1 MTRDVETSRPYT
13 LTDFAR
19 ARSGNRKIVMVTAYD
34 HPTARCLDAA
44 GIDCLLVGDSLG
56 MVVHGKPDS
65 LAVTVE
71 DMIYHGKMVRAAAQ
85 RAMVVVDM
93 PFMSYQ
99 ISEEEALRNAGRIL
113 RETGAHAIKLEGGVT
128 RAPTVARMVDA
139 GIPVMGHVGLTPQSV
154 RRLGGFKVQRDAEAI
169 LADAK
174 ALEEAGA
181 FAIVIECVPEEL
193 GHRVT
198 SAVGIPTIGI
208 GAGPRCDGQVL
219 VLHDLLGL
227 DETVK
232 PRFSRR
238 YAELA
243 GTIREA
249 AKNFASDVRS
259 GSFPGPEHGFQ

>member
-1 MTRDVETSRPYT
+1 MTRDVETSRPFT

-169 LADAK
+169 
-174 ALEEAGA
+174 
-181 FAIVIECVPEEL
+181 ECVPEEL

>member
-1 MTRDVETSRPYT
+1 MTRDVEQGRPFT

-19 ARSGNRKIVMVTAYD
+19 ARSGNRRIVMVTAYD

-56 MVVHGKPDS
+56 MVVQGKPDS

-71 DMIYHGKMVRAAAQ
+71 DMIYHGKMVRSAAQ

-99 ISEEEALRNAGRIL
+99 ISVEEALRNAGRIL

-128 RAPTVARMVDA
+128 RAETVARMVDA

-154 RRLGGFKVQRDAEAI
+154 RRLGGFKVQRDGDAI

-181 FAIVIECVPEEL
+181 FAIVIECVPADL

-198 SAVGIPTIGI
+198 RAVGIPTIGI
-208 GAGPRCDGQVL
+208 GAGPGCDGQVL

-249 AKNFASDVRS
+249 ASTFAGDVRS
-259 GSFPGPEHGFQ
+259 GTFPGPEHGFQ

>member
-1 MTRDVETSRPYT
+1 MTRDVETSRPFT

-99 ISEEEALRNAGRIL
+99 ISE
-113 RETGAHAIKLEGGVT
+113 VT

>member
-1 MTRDVETSRPYT
+1 
-13 LTDFAR
+13 
-19 ARSGNRKIVMVTAYD
+19 
-34 HPTARCLDAA
+34 
-44 GIDCLLVGDSLG
+44 

-65 LAVTVE
+65 LAVTVD
-71 DMIYHGKMVRAAAQ
+71 DMIYHGKIVRAAAQ

-128 RAPTVARMVDA
+128 RAATVARMVDA

-174 ALEEAGA
+174 ALEEAGV
-181 FAIVIECVPEEL
+181 FCIVIECVPSEL

-198 SAVGIPTIGI
+198 SAVGVPTIGI
-208 GAGPRCDGQVL
+208 GAGPGCDGQVL

-243 GTIREA
+243 GTIRDA
-249 AKNFASDVRS
+249 AKTFAGDVRS
-259 GSFPGPEHGFQ
+259 GTFPGPEHGFQ